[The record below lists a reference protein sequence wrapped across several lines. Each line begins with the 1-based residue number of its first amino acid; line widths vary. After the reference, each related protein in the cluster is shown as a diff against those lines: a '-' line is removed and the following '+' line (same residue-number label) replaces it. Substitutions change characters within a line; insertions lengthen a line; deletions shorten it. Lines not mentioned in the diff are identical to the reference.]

1 MSSFLASL
9 STVSSVF
16 SAIVVY
22 GAGVAL
28 GSTKNQFQGIA
39 TAVATTGYLAQRITF
54 MILAEDIP
62 DINCATANAASYSF
76 LCIMRLAILAGL
88 TLRARGSISMQF
100 SVVLTSANFVAVVL
114 GIASVGILIYQACV
128 SPYVPGTCI
137 QGLDRTVTF
146 VGNIMFVIA
155 LTILTIVLSVPIF
168 KTLAVANT
176 TGPTT
181 SRIHNQIR
189 ILSRFLRLF
198 PLGLCVLITVMMVW
212 SSHISNV
219 FVFLVSLIFADS
231 CQIWLLLFPMVVIAG
246 DNGETSQGNSNSQ
259 SGLATAQTPVFIV
272 RSPPMSTVTPHGSF
286 SVETGDKFFS
296 PSAYHN
302 NTDVPF

>member
-219 FVFLVSLIFADS
+219 FCIPGFAYLCGLVSNL
-231 CQIWLLLFPMVVIAG
+231 VV
-246 DNGETSQGNSNSQ
+246 
-259 SGLATAQTPVFIV
+259 VV
-272 RSPPMSTVTPHGSF
+272 PHG
-286 SVETGDKFFS
+286 GDCWRQWRDKPREFKLTVRVS
-296 PSAYHN
+296 DCTNACIYCTISSNVYGHS
-302 NTDVPF
+302 TWQL